1 MRTEIQDFIDQEVPS
16 GLQLSPDG
24 RFGAFVV
31 TKPDGEENCYYS
43 WLQVVD
49 VENGTV
55 RKLTSGKKEKSFA
68 WEDGEQLFFVGNRE
82 KDRKGE
88 ALLYRISVAGGEAE
102 LCGTLP
108 KGTRKIRCQNG
119 ILYCLVHEHYYEKE
133 EDYEVFDELPFWA
146 NGQGIVNKKRTRLA
160 VYDMETGDA
169 KIVSPEYD
177 NVEGFWTEE
186 GNKVLFISSHYTDKK
201 DVYEGLKMYTISE
214 DKVETLVEQGD
225 MSIDY
230 ACILNGKVTFFA
242 SYMKEYGFNENDKLY
257 TVENGKVE
265 LLSDYDDSIHNS
277 ICCDCKFADG
287 PAIVHD
293 DKYIYFL
300 TTLRKN
306 TALRR
311 FDANGNL
318 ETLIDRQGS
327 LHTLSLCG
335 DKIYFTGM
343 REMGLTE
350 CYCFDGKEEEK
361 LTSFNDEIMA
371 ERSVL
376 PVEEFTFTYKGLEL
390 DGYVIKPLDYDPN
403 KTYPGILTIHGGPK
417 AIYGATYSH
426 EFQVYAS
433 RGYFVFFMN
442 PTGSD
447 GRGNAFADIVAKQG
461 SIDYEQL
468 MAFTDEVLRQYPALD
483 GDRLGVM
490 GISYGGFM
498 TNWIIGHT
506 DRFKAAVPQCC
517 IANWITKTNTTDIGY
532 AFNTTQLGG
541 DVWENY
547 DKMWELSPLKY
558 ADRVKTPSLII
569 QCDED
574 YRCWVAEGVQMF
586 SALKYHGVPARLL
599 MIHGEHHSVSRL
611 GKPKKRV
618 RRLNEIVSWL
628 DTYLK

>member
-1 MRTEIQDFIDQEVPS
+1 MRTEIQDFIDQEAPS

-31 TKPDGEENCYYS
+31 TKPDGEENCYHS

-68 WEDGEQLFFVGNRE
+68 WEDGEHLFFVGNRE

-133 EDYEVFDELPFWA
+133 EDYEVFDEIPFWS
-146 NGQGIVNKKRTRLA
+146 NGVGIVNKVRDRLYR
-160 VYDMETGDA
+160 YDLKTGEA
-169 KIVSPEYD
+169 RVLSPEYGQ
-177 NVEGFWTEE
+177 VEAFWAENGTVFFTCNIYTGKKLPQNGLYEYVEE
-186 GNKVLFISSHYTDKK
+186 TDTVIRHLDQGMFSIS
-201 DVYEGLKMYTISE
+201 
-214 DKVETLVEQGD
+214 
-225 MSIDY
+225 Y
-230 ACILNGKVTFFA
+230 ACRRNGRVEFLG
-242 SYMKEYGFNENDKLY
+242 SDMKRFGYNENPDLY
-257 TVENGKVE
+257 VLEDGAPRLLARYDYSVKEGMCRDGRIYVNSTVGTDVMLQCFDMDGNVTAVTDRAGTVE
-265 LLSDYDDSIHNS
+265 SFD
-277 ICCDCKFADG
+277 ICG
-287 PAIVHD
+287 GRI
-293 DKYIYFL
+293 L
-300 TTLRKN
+300 
-306 TALRR
+306 
-311 FDANGNL
+311 
-318 ETLIDRQGS
+318 
-327 LHTLSLCG
+327 
-335 DKIYFTGM
+335 FTGM
-343 REMGLTE
+343 RDQGLSE
-350 CYCFDGKEEEK
+350 VYSLENGKETCFTDFTARCLKEK
-361 LTSFNDEIMA
+361 EVSPI
-371 ERSVL
+371 RH
-376 PVEEFTFTYKGLEL
+376 FTFTHEGLEL
-390 DGYVIKPLDYDPN
+390 DGFVIPPVGFDPSDTE
-403 KTYPGILTIHGGPK
+403 KTYPGILTIHGGPRTVLGDVFHHEMQVW
-417 AIYGATYSH
+417 AGA
-426 EFQVYAS
+426 
-433 RGYFVFFMN
+433 GYFVFYCN
-442 PTGSD
+442 PRGSD